1 MALEVQHIIEKL
13 GMHGA
18 VCPVWEG
25 PDQATFHSRSG
36 SRVGIEPLVWCLT
49 LSP

>member
-1 MALEVQHIIEKL
+1 MALEVQHILEKL

-25 PDQATFHSRSG
+25 PDQATFTAGVEAESA
-36 SRVGIEPLVWCLT
+36 
-49 LSP
+49 